1 MYNGKH
7 YTKRR
12 RFMNNRLKLVSTI
25 DTKEPGKAHD
35 EYCKK
40 ILAFKSILA
49 SIMHD
54 QIPEYMGMPI
64 PEIEACIEPIKGME
78 YIKRN
83 GELLGLNLEDI
94 AVIGAEIRYDV
105 FFFAKLPTKKVE
117 AKKEIIGF
125 LINMEA
131 HGDDERHYPLIS
143 RGVYHACRILAGQKN
158 AKYGFQHTNYLDIKK
173 VYSLWICMNHIKEK
187 DDVVNS
193 YKLTE
198 TCLRKEWHSPVSHY
212 DLIEVIMIYL
222 KKSYDD
228 YNDGEYDSMKLLNVL
243 FNSNL
248 PLDEIKRQLIENYGI
263 LVSEDLEQEVAEM
276 CNLSEGIRKEAKAE
290 ERFLSAVEHVKNLME
305 TGNIEINKALDMLKI
320 SEDIR
325 QAVIDEI
332 EKKN

>member
-1 MYNGKH
+1 
-7 YTKRR
+7 
-12 RFMNNRLKLVSTI
+12 
-25 DTKEPGKAHD
+25 
-35 EYCKK
+35 
-40 ILAFKSILA
+40 
-49 SIMHD
+49 
-54 QIPEYMGMPI
+54 
-64 PEIEACIEPIKGME
+64 
-78 YIKRN
+78 
-83 GELLGLNLEDI
+83 
-94 AVIGAEIRYDV
+94 
-105 FFFAKLPTKKVE
+105 
-117 AKKEIIGF
+117 
-125 LINMEA
+125 
-131 HGDDERHYPLIS
+131 
-143 RGVYHACRILAGQKN
+143 
-158 AKYGFQHTNYLDIKK
+158 
-173 VYSLWICMNHIKEK
+173 MNHIKEK

-325 QAVIDEI
+325 QAVINEI